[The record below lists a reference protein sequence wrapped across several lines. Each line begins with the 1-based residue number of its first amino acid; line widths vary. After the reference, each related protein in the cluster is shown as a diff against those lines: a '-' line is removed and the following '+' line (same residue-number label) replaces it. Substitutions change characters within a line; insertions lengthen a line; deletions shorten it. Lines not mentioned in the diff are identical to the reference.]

1 MSDTDQRH
9 QEQTTPPRGNQAIEI
24 KDDTGSV
31 KTLNEY
37 EEREIQN
44 EHEITSNTATIAAVA
59 NYLNLP
65 ENEEFQKYYE
75 YTVDYR
81 AVSNNFIAKFRLKR

>member
-1 MSDTDQRH
+1 MSDTEQH
-9 QEQTTPPRGNQAIEI
+9 QESLTPPRNPAIDVE
-24 KDDTGSV
+24 DEAGSI

-37 EEREIQN
+37 EEREIAN
-44 EHEITSNTATIAAVA
+44 DHEITSNTATIAAVA

-65 ENEEFQKYYE
+65 ENEEFSKYYE

>member
-1 MSDTDQRH
+1 MSDTEQQQ
-9 QEQTTPPRGNQAIEI
+9 QEATTPPHNPAIDV

-37 EEREIQN
+37 EEREIPN
-44 EHEITSNTATIAAVA
+44 EEEITSNTATIAAVA

-65 ENEEFQKYYE
+65 ENEEFSKYYE

-81 AVSNNFIAKFRLKR
+81 AISNNFIAKFRLKR